1 MVFESNQK
9 ASISVAVTS
18 GVGMGAILSLTGPH
32 KIF

>member
-18 GVGMGAILSLTGPH
+18 GVVVGANISQTGSH
-32 KIF
+32 F